1 MPSSPPGAAAP
12 AAVDPAT
19 WVGRRSNAMLYL
31 FGALGG
37 LLFGYD
43 TGVIAGALLFIKN
56 EFHLSPAL
64 EGWVVS
70 VLLLGAM
77 LGAATSGQVSNRIGH
92 RRLLIIAGWMF
103 AAGALVAAFAPS
115 PAILVLARFVLG
127 LAVGTASVQ
136 VPLYLS
142 EMAPTRIRGRVSS
155 LNQVMIA
162 LGIFVAY
169 LISFLLAGTGEWRLM
184 LGIGV
189 IPAILLVIG
198 MALQPETPRWLMVH
212 GRPEEARAVLA
223 RSRPPAEAER
233 EMADIVAA
241 SRREHIG
248 LGQLLRARWLRRSLL
263 VAAGLAIFQQIV
275 GINTIVYYAPTILH
289 AMGFSAK
296 TAILAT
302 FLLAILPLIVTIFCA
317 QICDRVGRRP
327 LMLGGAIG
335 MAVSMIALGIV
346 FSTGALGTPLGK
358 GISIFSI
365 ALYKISFSLGWGAL
379 VWVMLPEVLPLKA
392 RGAAMGAATLLNWL
406 SNFVV
411 SFTFPILLALGAG
424 GVFGLFAVC
433 SLFAFVFVYSQL
445 TETAGRSLE
454 QIELEASYL

>member
-1 MPSSPPGAAAP
+1 MPQPAP
-12 AAVDPAT
+12 AAAAVPAT
-19 WVGRRSNAMLYL
+19 WAGRRSNAMLYL

-43 TGVIAGALLFIKN
+43 TGVIAGALLFIKS

-92 RRLLIIAGWMF
+92 RRLLILAGWLF
-103 AAGALVAAFAPS
+103 AGGALVAAFAPS
-115 PAILVLARFVLG
+115 AGVLVLARFALG

-142 EMAPTRIRGRVSS
+142 EMAPTRIRGRVSA

-169 LISFLLAGTGEWRLM
+169 LISFLLAGTGAWRLM

-198 MALQPETPRWLMVH
+198 MTLQPETPRWLMVH
-212 GRPEEARAVLA
+212 GRADEASAVLA
-223 RSRPPAEAER
+223 RSRPPAEVER
-233 EMADIVAA
+233 ELADIRAA
-241 SRREHIG
+241 SQREHVG
-248 LGQLLRARWLRRSLL
+248 LAQLLRARWLRRSLL

-289 AMGFSAK
+289 AMGFSAQ

-302 FLLAILPLIVTIFCA
+302 FLLAILPLVVTIFCA
-317 QICDRVGRRP
+317 QICDLVGRRP
-327 LMLGGAIG
+327 LMLGGALG
-335 MAVSMIALGIV
+335 MAVAMIMLAVV

-358 GISIFSI
+358 GVSIVSI
-365 ALYKISFSLGWGAL
+365 AVYKISFSLGWGAL

-411 SFTFPILLALGAG
+411 SLTFPILLALGAG

-433 SLFAFVFVYSQL
+433 SLLAFVFIYSQL
-445 TETAGRSLE
+445 TETAGKSLE
-454 QIELEASYL
+454 QIELEANYLS

>member
-1 MPSSPPGAAAP
+1 MPPSAP
-12 AAVDPAT
+12 AAAEAVPAA
-19 WVGRRSNAMLYL
+19 WAGRRSNVMLYA

-43 TGVIAGALLFIKN
+43 TGVIAGALLFIKS

-92 RRLLIIAGWMF
+92 RRLLMLAGWLF
-103 AAGALVAAFAPS
+103 AIGALAAAFAPS
-115 PAILVLARFVLG
+115 PAILVLARFILG

-142 EMAPTRIRGRVSS
+142 EMAPTRIRGRVSA

-162 LGIFVAY
+162 LGIFIAY

-212 GRPEEARAVLA
+212 GRADEARAVLA
-223 RSRPPAEAER
+223 RSRPPADAER
-233 EMADIVAA
+233 ELADITAA
-241 SRREHIG
+241 SQREHIG

-289 AMGFSAK
+289 AMGFTAQ

-302 FLLAILPLIVTIFCA
+302 FLLAILPLIVTIFCG
-317 QICDRVGRRP
+317 QICDHVGRRP

-335 MAVSMIALGIV
+335 MAVAMVALGIV
-346 FSTGALGTPLGK
+346 FSTGALGTPFGK
-358 GISIFSI
+358 GVSIFCI

-406 SNFVV
+406 SNFAV
-411 SFTFPILLALGAG
+411 SFTFPILLAVGAG

-433 SLFAFVFVYSQL
+433 SLFAFVFIYTQL

-454 QIELEASYL
+454 QIELEASYLT